1 MPTFFPK
8 TRIPKPLLQQCFV
21 LLMLVF
27 SQSGFAQKNL
37 YILNRGGNNILSV
50 PLDNPD
56 SPLDEKINQGLLA
69 TYDFVSHT
77 ATSKLFWC
85 NGMTNQIL
93 SGDDKGAGVNSA
105 IATEVSVPVDLD
117 IDVYQNK
124 IYWADNVR
132 KQIFRANLDGS
143 SQEVVLADSFP
154 NLSSIAIFPT
164 LDLMVFADIDS
175 SLIWSCSLT
184 GKNKKVLVNDS
195 LGTPIRLLIDTIHQ
209 KLYWADDAQHQIER
223 IDFNGDKREV
233 FYQGTEAELPFGLY
247 LDYAAEQIYWTDY
260 GTEQIMRANLDGSV
274 AAPFIKSGLSDPV
287 AITIIAST
295 PFGPAIQDR
304 NDSTNENKS
313 GLSDPTVS
321 AYPNPANTLLT
332 FSSGGDAQIMEQ
344 IIILDKS
351 GKQIYTANANASIAQ
366 VDISLLPEGMYSYRV
381 IIAGRQLSGHF
392 SIIH

>member
-1 MPTFFPK
+1 MPAFFPK
-8 TRIPKPLLQQCFV
+8 THIPRPFLQQCFV
-21 LLMLVF
+21 LLILVF
-27 SQSGFAQKNL
+27 NQSGYAQKSL

-56 SPLDEKINQGLLA
+56 SPPDEKINQGLLA
-69 TYDFVSHT
+69 IYDFISHT
-77 ATSKLFWC
+77 ASSKLFWC
-85 NGMTNQIL
+85 SGITNQIL
-93 SGDDKGAGVNSA
+93 SGDDKGVGVNSA
-105 IATEVSVPVDLD
+105 IVTEVSVPVDLD

-143 SQEVVLADSFP
+143 GQEVVLADSFP

-164 LDLMVFADIDS
+164 LDLMFFADIDS
-175 SLIWSCSLT
+175 SLIWSCSLS
-184 GKNKKVLVNDS
+184 GKNRKVLVNDS

-223 IDFNGDKREV
+223 IDFNGDKRAV
-233 FYQGTEAELPFGLY
+233 FYQGTETELPFGLY
-247 LDYAAEQIYWTDY
+247 LDYSAEHIYWTDY
-260 GTEQIMRANLDGSV
+260 GTEQIMRANLNGSGV
-274 AAPFIKSGLSDPV
+274 APFIKSGLSDPV
-287 AITIIAST
+287 AITIITST
-295 PFGPAIQDR
+295 PFAPGIQDR
-304 NDSTNENKS
+304 NDSANENKS
-313 GLSDPTVS
+313 GLGDPTVS
-321 AYPNPANTLLT
+321 VYPNPANTLLT
-332 FSSGGDAQIMEQ
+332 FSSGGDSQIMEQ

-351 GKQIYTANANASIAQ
+351 GKQIHTANTNASIAQ